1 MSPPTIATANLVA
14 LPRPVA
20 PNNSLATTL
29 AHSVASNALPLD
41 QLVPDAIW
49 QSALLGPLLE
59 FAARPS
65 KAFRDRLT
73 QLAFLGSDGNPAHLP
88 AQLGAIVE
96 AIHAGSL
103 VVDDVQ
109 DGSLERRGGPALHQ
123 TMGMP

>member
-73 QLAFLGSDGNPAHLP
+73 QLAFLGSICGSA
-88 AQLGAIVE
+88 AIF
-96 AIHAGSL
+96 A
-103 VVDDVQ
+103 
-109 DGSLERRGGPALHQ
+109 ALQ
-123 TMGMP
+123 QFSDYSQPG